1 MYDNYSDNTEEYK
14 EQQLMDLLFG
24 DDEEEEEEQDLADWF
39 FSL

>member
-1 MYDNYSDNTEEYK
+1 MYDNYSDNTEECR

-24 DDEEEEEEQDLADWF
+24 DDEEEEQDLADWF